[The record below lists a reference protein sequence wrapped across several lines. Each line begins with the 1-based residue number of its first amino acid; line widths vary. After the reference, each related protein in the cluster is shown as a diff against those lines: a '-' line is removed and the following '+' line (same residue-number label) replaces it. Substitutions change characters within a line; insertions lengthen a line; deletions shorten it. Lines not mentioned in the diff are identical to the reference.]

1 MVSNKYS
8 RVLIGFLMM
17 FLMLMMM
24 VMVGVSI
31 ATTSLENEDV
41 ANIPKN
47 KVKGSKTM
55 LFYDMIIG

>member
-1 MVSNKYS
+1 
-8 RVLIGFLMM
+8 MM

-24 VMVGVSI
+24 VMVTVMVGVSI

-47 KVKGSKTM
+47 KVKGAKTM
-55 LFYDMIIG
+55 LFYDIIIG